1 MASQPSRRERAS
13 SDRAQ
18 AGLVPQRPGLQSRT
32 SSAPPGALYKLDS
45 SRTAMEGGSSVGRT
59 LVEEDESSTY
69 GGGSGV
75 SSPQVGFEANQANL
89 KSSFPHVS
97 IAVVGGDKVGKTTF
111 IQSALE
117 MKHPLTSRSTTK
129 KMSLDGTVYVVRL
142 VEVHAD
148 EISFDGNGR
157 LRWPLLGNDSIPSID
172 GALLLYDANRP
183 SSVPETS
190 KMLETFGAASVP
202 FVLVAT
208 KCDKTSPDGPF
219 ETSFGS
225 YDIHRTSPESPQK
238 QKMCIAVI
246 LRDVFSQREAEKSP
260 ISNTHEWYHTRARSE
275 TPTSLLAGAAGGPFS
290 SALDTGVEGYGVD
303 RHPADSKPSPNLASN
318 AQGSRFARSNSHP
331 VRPHTPPSRLNSQKT
346 SATGESS
353 PGKDQTR
360 QRLIQSAW
368 RNSGGSDAFNGF
380 LDMPDE
386 YDEPRSTPSS
396 PESKDKASS
405 ESSTNETGFTFDE
418 LVDRLVAPPIS
429 KQDSKFASIF
439 LCLYRKF
446 AAPAT
451 LLNALINRFERNEKD
466 ITDQLTR
473 IADQLRLLSVIA
485 QWVSEYPGDLAYPK
499 TRKRIVDFVS
509 TLERSHFYMF
519 AAKEI
524 GSYLEVNAEDDDV
537 GWAFKD
543 GEVEALD
550 ENEIPSENL
559 VKNSPSTFL
568 GDFSIGNEGEDDN
581 QNDEEEEDPIYS
593 MSALDLSEG
602 VHDQPMKLSATL
614 SNPSLEK
621 PGNIPSQSFTFLSI
635 DGAQREA
642 SGMDLLGRIPLTKVV
657 WRQLM
662 EIPDEDFANELTRID
677 WIMFNTFR
685 PRDLV
690 RHVSISGPDKDKIQ
704 SLKHVNRMIKQFNHV
719 AFFVA
724 SVILLRDKPKH
735 RARALEKFMNIAQKL
750 RRLNNYNS
758 LGAVIA
764 GINGTP
770 VHRLNQTRELVPPQV
785 HKDFMRLV
793 ILMGTQK
800 SHFAYRLAW
809 DNSFSERIPFLP
821 LHRRDLVSAEE
832 GNRTFIGDNRN
843 RINWK
848 KFEVMGEVVLGIQRS
863 QKTPYPHLHRY
874 DEVARLILDTKLS
887 GDDETCRS
895 PARNTNP
902 KMSAST
908 TATAKST
915 YRAILRELPRR
926 SLSSP
931 TPLHNRIREAY
942 RKPTSQTSN
951 GAGESVSEGEAVL
964 RRLQQAEQFA
974 QYARAQ
980 RMYAM
985 LVDRY
990 NPGSLM
996 DEEERVRLTARRV
1009 GLDLPELPGEQ
1020 QKGKGKGDGQGEGE
1034 GSV

>member
-32 SSAPPGALYKLDS
+32 ISAPPGGLYKLDS
-45 SRTAMEGGSSVGRT
+45 TRAAMEGSSSVGRT
-59 LVEEDESSTY
+59 LVEEDEGPTH
-69 GGGSGV
+69 GGGTAV
-75 SSPQVGFEANQANL
+75 SSPQVGNETNP

-117 MKHPLTSRSTTK
+117 MKYPLSSRSTTK

-142 VEVHAD
+142 VEVHTD
-148 EISFDGNGR
+148 EVSLASNGK
-157 LRWPLLGNDSIPSID
+157 LRWPLLGNDSPPSVD
-172 GALLLYDANRP
+172 GALLLYDADRP
-183 SSVPETS
+183 SAHSETS
-190 KMLETFGAASVP
+190 RMLDTFVAASVP

-208 KCDKTSPDGPF
+208 NCDKRSPDGPF
-219 ETSFGS
+219 ETPFGS
-225 YDIHRTSPESPQK
+225 YDIHRTSPDSPQK

-246 LRDVFSQREAEKSP
+246 LRDVFSQRDVIAEKCPSP
-260 ISNTHEWYHTRARSE
+260 PSTHEWHHTRARSE
-275 TPTSLLAGAAGGPFS
+275 NPTPLLAGAAGGPFS
-290 SALDTGVEGYGVD
+290 STLDPGVEGYGVD
-303 RHPADSKPSPNLASN
+303 RPPTDSKSSPNLASN
-318 AQGSRFARSNSHP
+318 AQGSRYARSNSQP
-331 VRPHTPPSRLNSQKT
+331 VRPHTPPSRLNPQRP
-346 SATGESS
+346 SATADSS

-380 LDMPDE
+380 LEMQEE
-386 YDEPRSTPSS
+386 YDGPRSTPSS

-405 ESSTNETGFTFDE
+405 ESSTSERGFTFDE

-451 LLNALINRFERNEKD
+451 LLNALINRFERNEKE

-473 IADQLRLLSVIA
+473 IADQSRLLNVIA
-485 QWVSEYPGDLAYPK
+485 QWVSEYAGDLAYPK
-499 TRKRIVDFVS
+499 TRKRILDFVT

-537 GWAFKD
+537 GWAYKD
-543 GEVEALD
+543 GEVEAFD
-550 ENEIPSENL
+550 ENETPVDNPIRS
-559 VKNSPSTFL
+559 SPSMFL
-568 GDFSIGNEGEDDN
+568 GGFSIGNDVEDDDDN
-581 QNDEEEEDPIYS
+581 NEEEEDPIYS

-602 VHDQPMKLSATL
+602 MHDQPMKLSATL

-621 PGNIPSQSFTFLSI
+621 PGTIPSQSFTFLSI
-635 DGAQREA
+635 DSAQREA
-642 SGMDLLGRIPLTKVV
+642 SGMELMGRIPLTKVV

-662 EIPDEDFANELTRID
+662 EIPDEDFANELTRMD
-677 WIMFNTFR
+677 WVMFNTFR

-704 SLKHVNRMIKQFNHV
+704 SLKHVNRMIKHFNHV

-758 LGAVIA
+758 LGAVLA
-764 GINGTP
+764 GINGGP
-770 VHRLNQTRELVPPQV
+770 VSRLGQTRELVPPQI
-785 HKDFMRLV
+785 HKDFMRLL

-832 GNRTFIGDNRN
+832 GNRTFIGDNRT
-843 RINWK
+843 RINWR
-848 KFEVMGEVVLGIQRS
+848 KFEVMGEVVIGLQRS

-874 DEVARLILDTKLS
+874 DEVARLILDTKVPAD
-887 GDDETCRS
+887 DDELYDRS
-895 PARNTNP
+895 KQVEP
-902 KMSAST
+902 
-908 TATAKST
+908 
-915 YRAILRELPRR
+915 
-926 SLSSP
+926 
-931 TPLHNRIREAY
+931 
-942 RKPTSQTSN
+942 
-951 GAGESVSEGEAVL
+951 GAGGDPGRKKFGWL
-964 RRLQQAEQFA
+964 R
-974 QYARAQ
+974 
-980 RMYAM
+980 
-985 LVDRY
+985 
-990 NPGSLM
+990 S
-996 DEEERVRLTARRV
+996 
-1009 GLDLPELPGEQ
+1009 
-1020 QKGKGKGDGQGEGE
+1020 
-1034 GSV
+1034 

>member
-18 AGLVPQRPGLQSRT
+18 AAPVPQRPGLPSRT
-32 SSAPPGALYKLDS
+32 ISAPPGGLYKIDS
-45 SRTAMEGGSSVGRT
+45 GRAVMEGGSTVDRT
-59 LVEEDESSTY
+59 LIEEDEGPIHS
-69 GGGSGV
+69 GGNGI
-75 SSPQVGFEANQANL
+75 SSPQVGNETISR
-89 KSSFPHVS
+89 SSFPHVS

-117 MKHPLTSRSTTK
+117 MKHPLSSRSTTK
-129 KMSLDGTVYVVRL
+129 KMSLDGSVYVVRL
-142 VEVHAD
+142 VKVQTD
-148 EISFDGNGR
+148 EIPLDSNGK
-157 LRWPLLGNDSIPSID
+157 LRWPQLGNDSPSTVE
-172 GALLLYDANRP
+172 GALLLHDATRP
-183 SSVPETS
+183 TAR
-190 KMLETFGAASVP
+190 LETMKMIDAFAAASIP

-208 KCDKTSPDGPF
+208 KCDKQSPDEPL

-225 YDIHRTSPESPQK
+225 YDIHRTSPDSPQK
-238 QKMCIAVI
+238 QKLCIAVI
-246 LRDVFSQREAEKSP
+246 LRDVLSQKDVIAEKSP
-260 ISNTHEWYHTRARSE
+260 NSSSTSQEWHHTRARSE
-275 TPTSLLAGAAGGPFS
+275 NPTSLLAGAAGGPFS
-290 SALDTGVEGYGVD
+290 SALDPGVDGYGVD
-303 RHPADSKPSPNLASN
+303 RHPTDSKTSPNLASN
-318 AQGSRFARSNSHP
+318 AQGSRYARSNSQP
-331 VRPHTPPSRLNSQKT
+331 VRPHTPPSRLNPHRT
-346 SATGESS
+346 LATADSS
-353 PGKDQTR
+353 PGKDLSR
-360 QRLIQSAW
+360 QPRLHTGW
-368 RNSGGSDAFNGF
+368 RNSGGPDTFNSF
-380 LDMPDE
+380 LDMEDE
-386 YDEPRSTPSS
+386 LDISRSAPSS

-405 ESSTNETGFTFDE
+405 ESSSNETGFTFDE
-418 LVDRLVAPPIS
+418 LVDRLVAQPMS

-451 LLNALINRFERNEKD
+451 LLNALINRFERNEKN

-473 IADQLRLLSVIA
+473 IADQLRLLNVIA
-485 QWVSEYPGDLAYPK
+485 QWVSEYAGDLAYPK
-499 TRKRIVDFVS
+499 TRKRIVDFVA

-543 GEVEALD
+543 GEAETIEGPETFFDHSARSSL
-550 ENEIPSENL
+550 SM
-559 VKNSPSTFL
+559 FL
-568 GDFSIGNEGEDDN
+568 GGFSYTNEG
-581 QNDEEEEDPIYS
+581 DEEEQEEEDPIYN

-602 VHDQPMKLSATL
+602 IHDQPGKLSATL
-614 SNPSLEK
+614 SNPPALEK
-621 PGNIPSQSFTFLSI
+621 PGTIPSQSFTFLSI
-635 DGAQREA
+635 DAAQKEA
-642 SGMDLLGRIPLTKVV
+642 AGMELVGRVPLTKMV

-724 SVILLRDKPKH
+724 SIILLRDKPKH

-770 VHRLNQTRELVPPQV
+770 VHRLGQTRELVPAQAQ
-785 HKDFMRLV
+785 KAFMRLV

-832 GNRTFIGDNRN
+832 GNRTFIGDNRM

-874 DEVARLILDTKLS
+874 DEVAKLILDTKLS
-887 GDDETCRS
+887 GDDE
-895 PARNTNP
+895 
-902 KMSAST
+902 MST
-908 TATAKST
+908 TAKST

-926 SLSSP
+926 SLNNR
-931 TPLHNRIREAY
+931 TPLHNRIREHFQ
-942 RKPTSQTSN
+942 KFTSTGSS
-951 GAGESVSEGEAVL
+951 GEGESETL
-964 RRLQQAEQFA
+964 RQLQQAGQFA
-974 QYARAQ
+974 QYAKAQ
-980 RMYAM
+980 RTYAA

-1009 GLDLPELPGEQ
+1009 GLDLPELHTE
-1020 QKGKGKGDGQGEGE
+1020 KGKKGEGE
-1034 GSV
+1034 GDGDA

>member
-32 SSAPPGALYKLDS
+32 ISAPPGGLYKLNS
-45 SRTAMEGGSSVGRT
+45 TRAAMEGSSSVGRT
-59 LVEEDESSTY
+59 LVEEDEGPIH
-69 GGGSGV
+69 GGGTAV
-75 SSPQVGFEANQANL
+75 SSSQVGNETNP
-89 KSSFPHVS
+89 KSNFPHVS

-117 MKHPLTSRSTTK
+117 MKHPLSSRSTTK

-142 VEVHAD
+142 VEVHTD
-148 EISFDGNGR
+148 EISLASNGR
-157 LRWPLLGNDSIPSID
+157 LRWPLLGNDSPPSVD
-172 GALLLYDANRP
+172 GALLLYDADRP
-183 SSVPETS
+183 SAHPETS
-190 KMLETFGAASVP
+190 RMLDTFVAASVP

-208 KCDKTSPDGPF
+208 NCDKRSPDGPF
-219 ETSFGS
+219 ETPFGS
-225 YDIHRTSPESPQK
+225 YDIHRTSPDSPQK

-246 LRDVFSQREAEKSP
+246 LRDVFSQREVIAEKSP
-260 ISNTHEWYHTRARSE
+260 STPGTHEWHHTRARSE
-275 TPTSLLAGAAGGPFS
+275 NPTPLLAGAAGGPFNS
-290 SALDTGVEGYGVD
+290 TLDPGVEGYGVD
-303 RHPADSKPSPNLASN
+303 RPPTDSKSSPNLASS
-318 AQGSRFARSNSHP
+318 AQGSRYARSNSQP
-331 VRPHTPPSRLNSQKT
+331 VRPHTPPSRLNPQRPSGT
-346 SATGESS
+346 ADSS

-380 LDMPDE
+380 LEMQED
-386 YDEPRSTPSS
+386 YDVPRSTPSS
-396 PESKDKASS
+396 PESKDKTSS
-405 ESSTNETGFTFDE
+405 ESSTSEKGFTFEE

-451 LLNALINRFERNEKD
+451 LLNALINRFDRNEKE

-473 IADQLRLLSVIA
+473 IADQLRLLNVIA
-485 QWVSEYPGDLAYPK
+485 QWVSEYAGDLAYPK
-499 TRKRIVDFVS
+499 TRKRILDFVT

-537 GWAFKD
+537 GWAYKD
-543 GEVEALD
+543 GEAEAFD
-550 ENEIPSENL
+550 ENETPIDNPIRS
-559 VKNSPSTFL
+559 SPSMFL
-568 GDFSIGNEGEDDN
+568 GGFSIGNDVEDDDDSN
-581 QNDEEEEDPIYS
+581 EEEDPIYS

-602 VHDQPMKLSATL
+602 MHDQPMKLSATL

-621 PGNIPSQSFTFLSI
+621 PGTIPSQSFTFLSI
-635 DGAQREA
+635 DSAQREA
-642 SGMDLLGRIPLTKVV
+642 SGMELMGRIPLTKVV

-662 EIPDEDFANELTRID
+662 EIPDEDFANELTRMD
-677 WIMFNTFR
+677 WVMFNTFR

-704 SLKHVNRMIKQFNHV
+704 SLKHVNRMIKHFNHV

-735 RARALEKFMNIAQKL
+735 RAKALEKFMNIAQKL

-758 LGAVIA
+758 LGAVLA
-764 GINGTP
+764 GINGGP
-770 VHRLNQTRELVPPQV
+770 VSRLGQTRELVPPQI
-785 HKDFMRLV
+785 HKDFMRLL

-832 GNRTFIGDNRN
+832 GNRTFIGDNRT
-843 RINWK
+843 RINWR
-848 KFEVMGEVVLGIQRS
+848 KFEVMGEVVIGLQRS

-874 DEVARLILDTKLS
+874 DEVARLILDTKVPADDDVHSMSLS
-887 GDDETCRS
+887 
-895 PARNTNP
+895 
-902 KMSAST
+902 
-908 TATAKST
+908 ATAIDH
-915 YRAILRELPRR
+915 A
-926 SLSSP
+926 
-931 TPLHNRIREAY
+931 
-942 RKPTSQTSN
+942 
-951 GAGESVSEGEAVL
+951 
-964 RRLQQAEQFA
+964 
-974 QYARAQ
+974 
-980 RMYAM
+980 
-985 LVDRY
+985 
-990 NPGSLM
+990 
-996 DEEERVRLTARRV
+996 LTVV
-1009 GLDLPELPGEQ
+1009 GT
-1020 QKGKGKGDGQGEGE
+1020 
-1034 GSV
+1034 V

>member
-1 MASQPSRRERAS
+1 MSSQFPRRERAS
-13 SDRAQ
+13 SDRAEP
-18 AGLVPQRPGLQSRT
+18 GLLPQRPGLQNRT
-32 SSAPPGALYKLDS
+32 NSSPAGVLYNLES
-45 SRTAMEGGSSVGRT
+45 SRTAMESSTTVGRA
-59 LVEEDESSTY
+59 LIEEDESPLQGKEIGTPTAQLGNEPPTRS
-69 GGGSGV
+69 
-75 SSPQVGFEANQANL
+75 N
-89 KSSFPHVS
+89 FPHVS

-117 MKHPLTSRSTTK
+117 MKHPLSSRSTTK

-142 VEVHAD
+142 LEVHAN
-148 EISFDGNGR
+148 EISLGSNGR
-157 LRWPLLGNDSIPSID
+157 LTWPRLGNESTSTVD
-172 GALLLYDANRP
+172 GALVLHDSTRPAAHSDTLRLLDTL
-183 SSVPETS
+183 V
-190 KMLETFGAASVP
+190 AASVP

-208 KCDKTSPDGPF
+208 KSDIRSPDGPL
-219 ETSFGS
+219 ETTIAS
-225 YDIHRTSPESPQK
+225 YDIHRISPGSPQQ

-246 LRDVFSQREAEKSP
+246 LRDIFTHRDVSVEKRPGS
-260 ISNTHEWYHTRARSE
+260 SSTYERHHTRARSE
-275 TPTSLLAGAAGGPFS
+275 NPTSLFTGAAGGPFS
-290 SALDTGVEGYGVD
+290 SALDSGVDGYGAD
-303 RHPADSKPSPNLASN
+303 RKPTDSTTPNLASN
-318 AQGSRFARSNSHP
+318 AQGSRYARSNSYP
-331 VRPHTPPSRLNSQKT
+331 VRPHTPTSLLNQNRPP
-346 SATGESS
+346 ATMEHS
-353 PGKDQTR
+353 PGKDHNRQ
-360 QRLIQSAW
+360 QRLHTAW
-368 RNSGGSDAFNGF
+368 RNSGGSDTFDNF
-380 LDMPDE
+380 LDMEDE
-386 YDEPRSTPSS
+386 IDVPRSAPSS

-405 ESSTNETGFTFDE
+405 EGSSNETGFTFDE
-418 LVDRLVAPPIS
+418 LVDRLVAQPMS

-451 LLNALINRFERNEKD
+451 LLNALISRFERNEKD

-473 IADQLRLLSVIA
+473 IADQLRLLNVMA
-485 QWVSEYPGDLAYPK
+485 QWVSEYAGDLAYPK
-499 TRKRIVDFVS
+499 TRKRIVDFVT

-524 GSYLEVNAEDDDV
+524 GSYLELNAEDDDV

-543 GEVEALD
+543 GEVGAPE
-550 ENEIPSENL
+550 EHETVSENSTR
-559 VKNSPSTFL
+559 NSPSTFL
-568 GDFSIGNEGEDDN
+568 GGLSTTEGG
-581 QNDEEEEDPIYS
+581 DEEPEEDPIYS

-602 VHDQPMKLSATL
+602 IHDQPSKLSATL
-614 SNPSLEK
+614 TNPAAEK
-621 PGNIPSQSFTFLSI
+621 PGTILNQSFTCLSI
-635 DGAQREA
+635 DAAQREGE
-642 SGMDLLGRIPLTKVV
+642 SLGLTGRVPLTKVL
-657 WRQLM
+657 WRQMM
-662 EIPDEDFANELTRID
+662 EIPDEEFANELTRID
-677 WIMFNTFR
+677 WIMFNSFR

-724 SVILLRDKPKH
+724 SMILLRDKPKH

-770 VHRLNQTRELVPPQV
+770 VHRLNQTRELVPVQTQ
-785 HKDFMRLV
+785 KDFMRLV

-832 GNRTFIGDNRN
+832 GNRTFVGDNRS
-843 RINWK
+843 RINWR
-848 KFEVMGEVVLGIQRS
+848 KFEVMGEVVLGIQHS
-863 QKTPYPHLHRY
+863 QMTPYPHLHRY

-887 GDDETCRS
+887 GDDEVWPLRK
-895 PARNTNP
+895 RR
-902 KMSAST
+902 KMSTPTAT
-908 TATAKST
+908 AAATAKST

-931 TPLHNRIREAY
+931 TPLQNRIREAF
-942 RKPTSQTSN
+942 RQKLTPISTS
-951 GAGESVSEGEAVL
+951 SEETEVL
-964 RRLQQAEQFA
+964 QRRIQQAEQFA
-974 QYARAQ
+974 QYAKAQ
-980 RMYAM
+980 RSYAL

-1009 GLDLPELPGEQ
+1009 GLDLPDLPGDK
-1020 QKGKGKGDGQGEGE
+1020 KGKEDGE
-1034 GSV
+1034 S

>member
-1 MASQPSRRERAS
+1 MASQSMRRERAS

-18 AGLVPQRPGLQSRT
+18 AGLLPQRPSLQSRT
-32 SSAPPGALYKLDS
+32 ISAPPGGLYKLDS
-45 SRTAMEGGSSVGRT
+45 PRTAMEGGNGVGRT
-59 LVEEDESSTY
+59 LVEEDESPTH
-69 GGGSGV
+69 GEGSRV
-75 SSPQVGFEANQANL
+75 PSPQVGNETTSRSN
-89 KSSFPHVS
+89 FPHVS
-97 IAVVGGDKVGKTTF
+97 IAVVGGGKVGKTTF

-117 MKHPLTSRSTTK
+117 MKHPLSSQSTTK

-142 VEVHAD
+142 LEVHAD
-148 EISFDGNGR
+148 EISLCSNGK
-157 LRWPLLGNDSIPSID
+157 LRWPRIGSDSPPIVD
-172 GALLLYDANRP
+172 GALLLHDATQP
-183 SSVPETS
+183 TTHPETS
-190 KMLETFGAASVP
+190 NMLDIFVAASVP

-208 KCDKTSPDGPF
+208 KCDKRSPDGQF

-225 YDIHRTSPESPQK
+225 YDIHQTSPDSPQK

-246 LRDVFSQREAEKSP
+246 LRDVFNQRDFIAEKSP
-260 ISNTHEWYHTRARSE
+260 SSSSTHEWHHIRARSE
-275 TPTSLLAGAAGGPFS
+275 NPTSMLAGAAGEPFG
-290 SALDTGVEGYGVD
+290 SALDPGVDGYGVD
-303 RHPADSKPSPNLASN
+303 RRPIDSKTSPNLASN
-318 AQGSRFARSNSHP
+318 AQASRYARSNSHP
-331 VRPHTPPSRLNSQKT
+331 VRPHTPPSRLNSRRP
-346 SATGESS
+346 SATVESS
-353 PGKDQTR
+353 PGKDHNRQ
-360 QRLIQSAW
+360 QRLRTSW
-368 RNSGGSDAFNGF
+368 RDSGGPDAFNSF
-380 LDMPDE
+380 LDMED
-386 YDEPRSTPSS
+386 DIDVPRSAPSS

-405 ESSTNETGFTFDE
+405 ESSSNETGFTFDE
-418 LVDRLVAPPIS
+418 LVDRLVAQPMS

-446 AAPAT
+446 TAPAT
-451 LLNALINRFERNEKD
+451 LLNALINRFERNEKNT
-466 ITDQLTR
+466 TDQLTR
-473 IADQLRLLSVIA
+473 IADQLRLLNVIA

-543 GEVEALD
+543 GEAETFDGHETTFFDTSAR
-550 ENEIPSENL
+550 S
-559 VKNSPSTFL
+559 SPSIFL
-568 GDFSIGNEGEDDN
+568 GGFSFADDGNA
-581 QNDEEEEDPIYS
+581 EEAEEDPIYS

-602 VHDQPMKLSATL
+602 IHDQPSKLSATL
-614 SNPSLEK
+614 SNPSTVEK
-621 PGNIPSQSFTFLSI
+621 PGTIPGQSFTFLSI
-635 DGAQREA
+635 EAAQREA
-642 SGMDLLGRIPLTKVV
+642 DTVELMGRITLTKMV
-657 WRQLM
+657 WRQMM

-735 RARALEKFMNIAQKL
+735 RAKALEKFMNIAQKL

-770 VHRLNQTRELVPPQV
+770 VHRLSQTRELVPAQAQ
-785 HKDFMRLV
+785 KAFMRLV

-832 GNRTFIGDNRN
+832 GNRTFIGDNRT
-843 RINWK
+843 RINWR

-887 GDDETCRS
+887 GDDE
-895 PARNTNP
+895 
-902 KMSAST
+902 
-908 TATAKST
+908 
-915 YRAILRELPRR
+915 EL
-926 SLSSP
+926 
-931 TPLHNRIREAY
+931 
-942 RKPTSQTSN
+942 
-951 GAGESVSEGEAVL
+951 
-964 RRLQQAEQFA
+964 
-974 QYARAQ
+974 YARSMQVEPSA
-980 RMYAM
+980 
-985 LVDRY
+985 
-990 NPGSLM
+990 G
-996 DEEERVRLTARRV
+996 
-1009 GLDLPELPGEQ
+1009 GDLGRKKFGWLR
-1020 QKGKGKGDGQGEGE
+1020 
-1034 GSV
+1034 S